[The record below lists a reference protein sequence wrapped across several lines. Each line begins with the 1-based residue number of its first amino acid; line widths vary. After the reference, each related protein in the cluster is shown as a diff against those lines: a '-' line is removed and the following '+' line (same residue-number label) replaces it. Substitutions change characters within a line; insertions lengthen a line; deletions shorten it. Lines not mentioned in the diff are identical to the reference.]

1 MSTLEN
7 RRILLVDDQASIH
20 EDFREVLSPP
30 AFSTDLDADEAL
42 LFNSPN
48 GAAPV
53 VRFEMDSAFQGAEGL
68 EEVRAAHIC
77 AARGDARILEPPGY
91 NRVSRGSV
99 G

>member
-1 MSTLEN
+1 M
-7 RRILLVDDQASIH
+7 H
-20 EDFREVLSPP
+20 EEFRKVLSPP

-68 EEVRAAHIC
+68 EKVRAAHI
-77 AARGDARILEPPGY
+77 AGLPYAMAFVDMRMPPGGGMA
-91 NRVSRGSV
+91 SRRRNACGWM
-99 G
+99 